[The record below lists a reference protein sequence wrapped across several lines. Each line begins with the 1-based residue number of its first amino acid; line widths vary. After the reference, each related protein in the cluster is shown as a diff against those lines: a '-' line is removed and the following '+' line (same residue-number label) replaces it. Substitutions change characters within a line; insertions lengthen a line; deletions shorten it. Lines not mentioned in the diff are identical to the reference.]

1 MPYPKCACPTK
12 VFTFVTWQFTLSD
25 RTMTIPVC
33 LAQVGRLDATCH
45 DVIFRVTAVSLRMS
59 LGGPWSG
66 ALEDFVWEESL

>member
-1 MPYPKCACPTK
+1 
-12 VFTFVTWQFTLSD
+12 
-25 RTMTIPVC
+25 MTIPVC